1 LGYYENRTEK
11 DCIELTTNIKRNKM
25 LNSKNS
31 YCFIEFTCEG
41 KFYGRYIIEL
51 FANDLPI
58 TSKNFLELCVGKNKN
73 KFGESLTYLGTTV
86 NRVVKDG
93 YIQLG
98 DLKRIGVSNFIYI
111 YYLF

>member
-1 LGYYENRTEK
+1 
-11 DCIELTTNIKRNKM
+11 M

-41 KFYGRYIIEL
+41 NPFGRFVIEL
-51 FANDLPI
+51 YANILPK
-58 TSKNFLELCVGKNKN
+58 TSKNFLELCKGKTKN
-73 KFGESLTYLGTTV
+73 KFGELLSYEGTTV

-98 DLKRIGVSNFIYI
+98 DLKRIGVSKEIRKNFKKKFV
-111 YYLF
+111 LKF